1 MQKRL
6 HGQQIFVAQKNGA
19 ELPLLAIW
27 RRGDVVNEG
36 AGLAEYTQKVVV
48 VKQQEM
54 YRTYWF
60 GYFLTKA
67 WGTY

>member
-6 HGQQIFVAQKNGA
+6 HGQQISVARKNGA

-36 AGLAEYTQKVVV
+36 AGLVEYTQKAVV

-54 YRTYWF
+54 YKF
-60 GYFLTKA
+60 GYFLTKS
-67 WGTY
+67 